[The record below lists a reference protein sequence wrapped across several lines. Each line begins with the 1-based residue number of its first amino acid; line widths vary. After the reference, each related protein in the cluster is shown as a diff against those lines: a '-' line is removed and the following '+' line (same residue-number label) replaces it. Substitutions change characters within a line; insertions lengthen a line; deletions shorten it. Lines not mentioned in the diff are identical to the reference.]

1 MSAWERYWFGPVAAV
16 RPFVLERTVL
26 LLLALDVWTQCV
38 PHGARYGAGDF
49 NVAHF
54 AWLDAVQPMPS
65 PSLHVGL
72 MLIVGGLAWVVA
84 CGAGGRP
91 MRALLALLYTYG
103 WAMSRLDAY
112 QHHYLLSLL
121 LAAFVFFPRVR
132 ATDSDWDSDV
142 SAWAFVVVAANVA
155 IVYVFAAVTKSE
167 DAWASGGVLRQVTAG
182 SGWFAAVWRRL
193 LETGVAEDALW
204 ALTARAVAMM
214 QVLIAVAYVVVVR
227 ADGRRSHWTRGLAWG
242 ALAAAV
248 GFHGSLLFFAVEIR
262 WFSYYMIAIAAA
274 FFAPEPWLRRLVTLG
289 TLPARTIA
297 HLGARW
303 TTAWCTVAI
312 VSSASCIVALVGFRL
327 DLPGATTAGVLCGIA
342 LSAVALSD
350 SDAARARRRAVA
362 AAAGALALTA
372 AVHVSPVRFQYYL
385 YLVADLQR
393 RGAPAQV
400 LAAYEKAEPYAPAG
414 QSRHRQI
421 EALRNA
427 QRARPAR

>member
-1 MSAWERYWFGPVAAV
+1 MSAWERYWFGPIAAI
-16 RPFVLERTVL
+16 RPYVLERTVL
-26 LLLALDVWTQCV
+26 FLLALDVWTQCV

-54 AWLDAVQPMPS
+54 AWLDAVQPMPT

-91 MRALLALLYTYG
+91 MRLLLAVLYTYG

-132 ATDSDWDSDV
+132 ATDSDV

-167 DAWASGGVLRQVTAG
+167 AAWASGGVLRQVTAG
-182 SGWFAAVWRRL
+182 SGWFDAVWSRL
-193 LETGVAEDALW
+193 LETGVGEDTLW
-204 ALTARAVAMM
+204 ATMARAVAVM

-227 ADGRRSHWTRGLAWG
+227 SRRARWLAWG

-248 GFHGSLLFFAVEIR
+248 GFHGSLLCFAVEIR

-274 FFAPEPWLRRLVTLG
+274 FFAPEAWLRRLVAFATV
-289 TLPARTIA
+289 PARTIA
-297 HLGARW
+297 W
-303 TTAWCTVAI
+303 PTAVV
-312 VSSASCIVALVGFRL
+312 VSSASCVVALVGFEL
-327 DLPGATTAGVLCGIA
+327 DLPGATTAGALCGIA
-342 LSAVALSD
+342 LVAGALSD
-350 SDAARARRRAVA
+350 ADAARARRRAVA
-362 AAAGALALTA
+362 AAAGALVLTA

-393 RGAPAQV
+393 RGAPAEV

-414 QSRHRQI
+414 QSRLRQI

>member
-1 MSAWERYWFGPVAAV
+1 MSAWERYWFGPVTAV
-16 RPFVLERTVL
+16 RPYVLERTVL
-26 LLLALDVWTQCV
+26 FLLALDVWTQCV

-91 MRALLALLYTYG
+91 LRLLLAVLYTYG

-132 ATDSDWDSDV
+132 ATDSDV
-142 SAWAFVVVAANVA
+142 PAWAFVVVAANVA
-155 IVYVFAAVTKSE
+155 IVYLFAAVTKSE
-167 DAWASGGVLRQVTAG
+167 AAWASGGVLRQVTAG
-182 SGWFAAVWRRL
+182 SGWFRWAWSRL
-193 LETGVAEDALW
+193 IATGVDEDALW
-204 ALTARAVAMM
+204 ALTARAVAAM

-227 ADGRRSHWTRGLAWG
+227 ADVRRSRWARRLAWA

-248 GFHGSLLFFAVEIR
+248 GFHGSLLFFAVQIR

-274 FFAPEPWLRRLVTLG
+274 FFAPEAWLQRLAAIAG
-289 TLPARTIA
+289 LPARTIA
-297 HLGARW
+297 QYGARW
-303 TTAWCTVAI
+303 GTARRTGALVCG
-312 VSSASCIVALVGFRL
+312 ASCIVALVGSSL
-327 DLPGATTAGVLCGIA
+327 DLPGATAAGALAGIA
-342 LSAVALSD
+342 LVAIALFGA
-350 SDAARARRRAVA
+350 DAARTRQRAVA
-362 AAAGALALTA
+362 AATGALALGA
-372 AVHVSPVRFQYYL
+372 AMQVAPVRFEYYL

-393 RGAPAQV
+393 RGEPAQV

-414 QSRHRQI
+414 QSRRRQI

>member
-1 MSAWERYWFGPVAAV
+1 MNAWERYWFAPVAAI

-26 LLLALDVWTQCV
+26 FLLALDVWTQCV

-84 CGAGGRP
+84 CGAGGRR
-91 MRALLALLYTYG
+91 MRLLLATLYTYG

-132 ATDSDWDSDV
+132 ATDSDV

-155 IVYVFAAVTKSE
+155 IVYVFAAVTKS
-167 DAWASGGVLRQVTAG
+167 DAAWASGGVLRQVTAN
-182 SGWFAAVWRRL
+182 SGWFQWMWSRL
-193 LETGVAEDALW
+193 LATGVDEDALW
-204 ALTARAVAMM
+204 GLTARAVAAM
-214 QVLIAVAYVVVVR
+214 QVLIAVAYVAVVR
-227 ADGRRSHWTRGLAWG
+227 ADLRRARWARMLAWA

-248 GFHGSLLFFAVEIR
+248 GFHGSLLFFAVQIR
-262 WFSYYMIAIAAA
+262 WFSYYMIAIAVAV
-274 FFAPEPWLRRLVTLG
+274 FAPEAWLRRLGALA

-297 HLGARW
+297 RHGARW
-303 TTAWCTVAI
+303 ATARRTAALACGAACIVTVAG
-312 VSSASCIVALVGFRL
+312 SWL
-327 DLPGATTAGVLCGIA
+327 DLPGATAAGA
-342 LSAVALSD
+342 LGGMALATMAVSRSD
-350 SDAARARRRAVA
+350 GARTRHRAVA
-362 AAAGALALTA
+362 AAAGALVLVV
-372 AVHVSPVRFQYYL
+372 AVHVTPVRFQYYL

-393 RGAPAQV
+393 RGAPAEV

-414 QSRHRQI
+414 ESRRRQI
-421 EALRNA
+421 EALRIA
-427 QRARPAR
+427 QRTSPAR

>member
-1 MSAWERYWFGPVAAV
+1 MSAWERYWFGPVAAI
-16 RPFVLERTVL
+16 RPYVLERTVL
-26 LLLALDVWTQCV
+26 FLLALDVWTQCV

-91 MRALLALLYTYG
+91 MRLLLAVLYTYG

-132 ATDSDWDSDV
+132 ATEPDV
-142 SAWAFVVVAANVA
+142 PAWAFVVVAVNVA

-167 DAWASGGVLRQVTAG
+167 AAWASGGVLRQVTAG
-182 SGWFAAVWRRL
+182 SGWFDAVWSRL
-193 LETGVAEDALW
+193 LATGVGEDTLW
-204 ALTARAVAMM
+204 ATMARAVAVM

-227 ADGRRSHWTRGLAWG
+227 SRRARWLAWV

-262 WFSYYMIAIAAA
+262 WFSYYMIAIAVA
-274 FFAPEPWLRRLVTLG
+274 FFAPEAWLRRLDALV

-297 HLGARW
+297 W
-303 TTAWCTVAI
+303 PTAAV
-312 VSSASCIVALVGFRL
+312 VSGASCVVALVGFRL

-342 LSAVALSD
+342 LAAGALSG
-350 SDAARARRRAVA
+350 SDGARARRRAIA
-362 AAAGALALTA
+362 AAAGALVLTV

-393 RGAPAQV
+393 RGAPADV

-414 QSRHRQI
+414 QSRRQQI